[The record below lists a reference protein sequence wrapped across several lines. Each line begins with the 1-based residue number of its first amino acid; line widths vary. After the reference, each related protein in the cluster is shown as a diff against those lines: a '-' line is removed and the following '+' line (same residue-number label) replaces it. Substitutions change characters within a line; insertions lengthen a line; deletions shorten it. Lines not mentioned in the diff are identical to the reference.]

1 MKLRT
6 PKKPAKPKIEGF
18 GDRPKVTCKSC
29 KYLSDEENMHHI
41 CPKTGM
47 VTHINTEKICIY
59 HEQQSVNTGQAADG
73 K

>member
-1 MKLRT
+1 MKL
-6 PKKPAKPKIEGF
+6 KASEKPAKPKNEGF
-18 GDRPKVTCKSC
+18 ENRPKVTCKSC
-29 KYLSDEENMHHI
+29 KHLSAEDNMHHI

-47 VTHINTEKICIY
+47 STHINIEKICIY